1 MTSIKSALERR
12 LAGAKKDE
20 GFSLIEL
27 LVVVIII
34 GILAAIAIP
43 IYIGIQDN
51 AKDSA
56 VKSDLTNAKL
66 AVIAYYTDKGAS
78 AAAPVLTADTTVAN
92 NLSSYG
98 FTKSSNTSTIAYK
111 GTPSSTAFCIDAVGA
126 AGVTHV
132 FSVSAN
138 GGVVNTVCP

>member
-12 LAGAKKDE
+12 LAEGKKEE

-43 IYIGIQDN
+43 IYIGVQDN

-78 AAAPVLTADTTVAN
+78 AAAPSLNATSLGYVRLHAELEHRVDRVQGHPVLDR
-92 NLSSYG
+92 LLHRR
-98 FTKSSNTSTIAYK
+98 
-111 GTPSSTAFCIDAVGA
+111 CRRCRRDARVLGLR
-126 AGVTHV
+126 
-132 FSVSAN
+132 
-138 GGVVNTVCP
+138 